1 MDWTDRIGRRL
12 RPRDLHVFL
21 SVVEHGSMA
30 KAAEHLACSRP
41 VISKAIADLE
51 AILGVRLLD
60 RSAHGIEPTSYG
72 LALLQRSKAV
82 FDELRQSVQEIA
94 YLHDPNNGELRLAC
108 LEPMM
113 SGIAA
118 TALDQLLG
126 KYPGLHVDTLTG
138 NAFTVQELLRNR
150 KCEVVLTRQVGNER
164 ELGIDEE
171 ILFRER
177 LLIVAHVK
185 SRWARRPKASLRE
198 LADAPWILAKHEVEE
213 GGPMFEAFRK
223 LGLPPP
229 DVRVL
234 SDSLALRHG
243 LLATGRFLTL
253 IPSSVFLF
261 GPPQPSLRILPIE
274 LAPWQRPRIVAT
286 LRGRALSSPA
296 ALFIERVRTLVHPKI
311 DALGASPP
319 QSRMTAGRA
328 TRTREGL
335 GARD

>member
-30 KAAEHLACSRP
+30 KAAERLACSRP
-41 VISKAIADLE
+41 VISRAIADLE

-60 RSAHGIEPTSYG
+60 RSTHGIEPTSYG

-108 LEPMM
+108 VEPMM
-113 SGIAA
+113 AGIAA
-118 TALDQLLG
+118 TAIDQLLAT
-126 KYPGLHVDTLTG
+126 YPGLHVDTLTG

-150 KCEVVLTRQVGNER
+150 NCEVVLTRQVGNER

-171 ILFRER
+171 ILFHEK
-177 LLIVAHVK
+177 LFVVTHV
-185 SRWARRPKASLRE
+185 SSPWARRPRTSLRD
-198 LADAPWILAKHEVEE
+198 LADAPWILAKHEIEE

-229 DVRVL
+229 DVRVR
-234 SDSLALRHG
+234 SDSLALRYG

-253 IPSSVFLF
+253 IPSSVFLL
-261 GPPQPSLRILPIE
+261 GPPQPSLKVLSIE
-274 LAPWQRPRIVAT
+274 LAPWQRPRIIAM
-286 LRGRALSSPA
+286 LKGRALSPPA
-296 ALFIERVRTLVHPKI
+296 ALFVERVRKLVQPLAGKL
-311 DALGASPP
+311 AAAPARSRTTRRRAS
-319 QSRMTAGRA
+319 AK
-328 TRTREGL
+328 
-335 GARD
+335 

>member
-1 MDWTDRIGRRL
+1 
-12 RPRDLHVFL
+12 
-21 SVVEHGSMA
+21 MA

-41 VISKAIADLE
+41 VISKTIADLE

-60 RSAHGIEPTSYG
+60 RSTHGIEPTSYG

-94 YLHDPNNGELRLAC
+94 YLHDPNSGELRLAC

-113 SGIAA
+113 AGIAA
-118 TALDQLLG
+118 TVIDQLLG
-126 KYPGLHVDTLTG
+126 KYPRLHVDTLTG

-171 ILFRER
+171 ILFREK
-177 LLIVAHVK
+177 LFVVTHVN
-185 SRWARRPKASLRE
+185 SQWARRPKVSLRE

-234 SDSLALRHG
+234 SDSLALRYG

-253 IPSSVFLF
+253 IPSSVFVF
-261 GPPQPSLRILPIE
+261 GSAQPSLRILPID
-274 LAPWQRPRIVAT
+274 LLQWQRPRILAT
-286 LRGRALSSPA
+286 LKGRALSSPA
-296 ALFIERVRTLVHPKI
+296 VLFVEGVRKLVQPRI
-311 DALGASPP
+311 GELGASAASSPR
-319 QSRMTAGRA
+319 SLTTKRRA
-328 TRTREGL
+328 
-335 GARD
+335 APH